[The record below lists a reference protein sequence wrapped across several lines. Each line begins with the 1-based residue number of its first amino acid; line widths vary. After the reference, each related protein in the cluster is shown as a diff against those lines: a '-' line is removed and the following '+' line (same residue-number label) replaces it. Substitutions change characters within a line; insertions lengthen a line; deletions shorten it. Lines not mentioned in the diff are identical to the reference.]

1 MYRDRYP
8 YIKMVMPPIE
18 ANPMEEEAWKEA
30 IMKVND
36 SQNLYNKNNINKQ
49 VSTVSDSSS
58 SLKEKAESESE
69 NIPII
74 INQNDEFHSKLVE
87 IVTELVDKLLPL
99 RNNGVIQLT
108 QITIEFLAL
117 DDIET
122 KIAFLIG
129 NLDDLTLL
137 IEV

>member
-1 MYRDRYP
+1 
-8 YIKMVMPPIE
+8 MPPIE